1 MTDRKLHIESR
12 ESTPLH
18 PWYKERLRTQF
29 LKDPVTKQRL
39 SGALD
44 GGRRRFLNAGVG
56 GFSDRLPQ
64 RFTKQQ
70 ICFSKQ
76 NRLSQERRQ
85 YVEAVEH
92 RLKTH
97 PLALYPYLESGMTP
111 ELRMA
116 CQVENDCSFTT
127 FTQLF
132 DDVLSVLDP
141 EIHVKRERSV
151 TSSKKQE
158 KRIEENVAPC
168 EGLTQ
173 EPSTETKPSIS
184 TAINK
189 PLTPIMSPI
198 TKKEVKCFSSRNPY
212 KWKDVKETHANE
224 KQLASVKDLYSPSQ
238 DEDLKK
244 VTKLFCDW
252 ASSLGRET
260 GSLTESAI
268 LNLFGNGY
276 EKKPALTFPIQVL
289 EPSQIPKELRTTGE
303 YMHKDSTHSAQL
315 DLKFKVCAPSVK
327 TTYGAWYLDP
337 KTWKKRPADELLRDH
352 SVTKDLDRTEQPT
365 EKDEELKQI
374 HGAQAFKQFI
384 ITKGLRM
391 PRTYLFHT
399 AVSQFPVLGRGP
411 GVQH

>member
-1 MTDRKLHIESR
+1 YVLFDF
-12 ESTPLH
+12 PD
-18 PWYKERLRTQF
+18 F

-56 GFSDRLPQ
+56 GFSDRYPISCAETSFEPERGTAPIIFGLSNQACPGRLPQ

-111 ELRMA
+111 EL
-116 CQVENDCSFTT
+116 
-127 FTQLF
+127 F

-168 EGLTQ
+168 EV
-173 EPSTETKPSIS
+173 SFR
-184 TAINK
+184 INK

-252 ASSLGRET
+252 ASSLVSLCICSEHIVLKTEREREC
-260 GSLTESAI
+260 LI
-268 LNLFGNGY
+268 
-276 EKKPALTFPIQVL
+276 FPSGQ
-289 EPSQIPKELRTTGE
+289 
-303 YMHKDSTHSAQL
+303 
-315 DLKFKVCAPSVK
+315 
-327 TTYGAWYLDP
+327 
-337 KTWKKRPADELLRDH
+337 
-352 SVTKDLDRTEQPT
+352 
-365 EKDEELKQI
+365 DEELKQI

-391 PRTYLFHT
+391 PR
-399 AVSQFPVLGRGP
+399 VRSPQVLELAF
-411 GVQH
+411 GV